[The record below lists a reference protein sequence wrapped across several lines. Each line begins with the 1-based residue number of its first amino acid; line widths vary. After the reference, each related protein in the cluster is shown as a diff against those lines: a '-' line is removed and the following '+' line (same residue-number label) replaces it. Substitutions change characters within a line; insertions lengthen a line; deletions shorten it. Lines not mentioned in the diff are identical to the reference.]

1 MAQILPSTSP
11 FVGAVAIFQYKEKH
25 IALVTKLD
33 EKGFYIKESNYI
45 AGKYGTRFIPWNDPK
60 LVGFY
65 TTPSLVE
72 IEGEP

>member
-1 MAQILPSTSP
+1 MALVMPSSTP

-33 EKGFYIKESNYI
+33 EKGFYIKEANYI
-45 AGKYGTRFIPWNDPK
+45 AGEYGTRFIPWDYPR

-65 TTPSLVE
+65 SAPV
-72 IEGEP
+72 IETGEP